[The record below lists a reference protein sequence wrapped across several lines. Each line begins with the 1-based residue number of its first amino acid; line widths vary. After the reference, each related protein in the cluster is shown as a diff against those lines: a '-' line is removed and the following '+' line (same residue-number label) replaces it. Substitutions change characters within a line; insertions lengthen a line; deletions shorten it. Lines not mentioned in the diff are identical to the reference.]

1 MGRRACCLL
10 LIGAVL
16 TGFTHGV
23 TWAQD
28 KPADKPAGQPADQMD
43 LLREKARAD
52 KRLLISDALAL
63 TEGEAKTFWPVYN
76 AYQSDMVAHY
86 DKMLAMIDRFAKSY
100 ESMSDATATTLLND
114 YLALE
119 ASHVAILKSYVPR
132 FEKVLPAKKVA
143 RLYQVENKLRALVNF
158 ELAKQIPLVK

>member
-1 MGRRACCLL
+1 MGRRACSAL
-10 LIGAVL
+10 LIAAVL
-16 TGFTHGV
+16 TCLAHGA
-23 TWAQD
+23 TRAQD
-28 KPADKPAGQPADQMD
+28 KPGDTPADQMD

-52 KRLLISDALAL
+52 KRLLVSDALAL
-63 TEGEAKTFWPVYN
+63 TEGEAKAFWPIYN

-100 ESMSDATATTLLND
+100 ESMTDATATTLLNE
-114 YLALE
+114 YLVLE
-119 ASHVAILKSYVPR
+119 ANHVAILKSYVPR

>member
-1 MGRRACCLL
+1 MGRRACSAL
-10 LIGAVL
+10 LIAAVL
-16 TGFTHGV
+16 TCLAHGV
-23 TWAQD
+23 TRAQD
-28 KPADKPAGQPADQMD
+28 KPGDKPADQMD

-52 KRLLISDALAL
+52 KRLLVSDALAL
-63 TEGEAKTFWPVYN
+63 TEGEAKAFWPIYN
-76 AYQSDMVAHY
+76 AYQSDMVSHY

-119 ASHVAILKSYVPR
+119 ANHVAILKSYVPR